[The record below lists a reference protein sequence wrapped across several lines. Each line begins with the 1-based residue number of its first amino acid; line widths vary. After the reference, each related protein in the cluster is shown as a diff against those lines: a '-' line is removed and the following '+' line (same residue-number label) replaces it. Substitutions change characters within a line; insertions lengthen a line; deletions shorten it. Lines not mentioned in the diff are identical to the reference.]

1 MSWLALALVAVSAV
15 LHAGWNYIAKRA
27 SDSVSF
33 LWGVCGAVPIISAL
47 VSLGAWLFFDVPLD
61 LSAWRLALLGGF
73 FQALYVGFISAGYN
87 EGDLSIVYPLA
98 RGLAP
103 LIIAVLAWVALH
115 EVPTV
120 AGIIGIVL
128 VLGGAIILTTDLG
141 SGDDTEESSA
151 TPAVRLA
158 LAAAAMIAIY
168 HVIDKAGAQS
178 SNVVSYLLMM
188 QIVLFAFLTPFIFWR
203 SRAAE
208 AISAVKRN
216 LLNVFVAAVFLYAA
230 YALVVAAMMFEDVA
244 YIAAARN
251 ISILFGIIFGVV
263 GLKEGRPAV
272 RIVAGLFITAGIVT
286 LAAGG

>member
-1 MSWLALALVAVSAV
+1 MSWLALALVTISAV

-27 SDSVSF
+27 SDSVFF

-47 VSLGAWLFFDVPLD
+47 VSLGAWLFFDIPLD
-61 LSAWRLALLGGF
+61 LSAWRLAILGGF

-120 AGIIGIVL
+120 VGIIGMVL
-128 VLGGAIILTTDLG
+128 VLVGATTLAADLQ
-141 SGDDTEESSA
+141 GDDDAAKS
-151 TPAVRLA
+151 PAGPGVRLA
-158 LAAAAMIAIY
+158 LAAAAMIAVY
-168 HVIDKAGAQS
+168 HVIDKAGAKS

-203 SRAAE
+203 SRVAE
-208 AISAVKRN
+208 AVSALKRDIGS
-216 LLNVFVAAVFLYAA
+216 VFVAAVFLYAA
-230 YALVVAAMMFEDVA
+230 YALVVAAMMFEEVA

-251 ISILFGIIFGVV
+251 ISIIFGIILGVV

-272 RIVAGLFITAGIVT
+272 RIIAGVLITAGIVT
-286 LAAGG
+286 LAVGG